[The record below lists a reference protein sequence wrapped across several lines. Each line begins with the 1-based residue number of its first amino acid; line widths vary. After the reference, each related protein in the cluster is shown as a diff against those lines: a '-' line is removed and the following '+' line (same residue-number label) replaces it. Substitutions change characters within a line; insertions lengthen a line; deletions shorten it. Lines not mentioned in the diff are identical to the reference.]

1 MAPLLDVDDFV
12 WDHSSHKRVFSFLP
26 RRCHVSGE
34 SLWFKKA
41 YRCRFYDWAGH
52 EDEWYSE
59 QSYVWKKLKY
69 G

>member
-1 MAPLLDVDDFV
+1 MAPLLDDDNFI

-26 RRCHVSGE
+26 RKCHVSGE

-41 YRCRFYDWAGH
+41 YRCTFYHWAG
-52 EDEWYSE
+52 EEFEWYSE
-59 QSYVWKKLKY
+59 QSYIWKKLKY